1 MRRGHLLRPLL
12 ISVLGLSLLLAFTWS
27 PFLARP
33 PAALAHAF
41 VIGSDPVDGSTIN
54 TPPAVVRIFFN
65 TPISPDSIA
74 HVYVFAAGGPSDG
87 QLVDA
92 AHSTIP
98 ATNPRELDTP
108 LITPALLPQ
117 GSYEVK
123 WIAISND
130 DGHTTDGLI
139 GFNIGHSITGL
150 SGTPVLGPSTSNN
163 FPQLNLQGILAVAWD
178 WLVMVVLTVWIGI
191 LALQG
196 IILRGE
202 RSESATGDRGE
213 APWRDWDR
221 PGPGPIPTF
230 FAQVRKQALPLQWL
244 CLTALF
250 AGEIINLIL
259 RATLLTQAIN
269 NGGIDPAAIRQLIL
283 DTNYGHLWLIRMAL
297 IAIAIAFL
305 RWTARST
312 GTRFI
317 AVGSRRRRT
326 RSIQTGGRNSS
337 NYSRLRQQVAQSQ
350 ASNNEEQA
358 LQEVSTGRNT
368 TPLEEHTKQNPEGS
382 ESAAATK
389 SSDTSSG
396 NEGHAEVG
404 GASPAPTIFVPRSV
418 VGARLA
424 PAIAN
429 AAPSTSPRSTSALP
443 GTQPHW
449 HTLAWLVLAGL
460 ILLTLALSDE
470 ITQLAQAH
478 ISTVILDWLFLAT
491 QGIWFG
497 GAAYL
502 GLVLLPLLPVIDSDH
517 HATSLL
523 TLLRRYTPLA
533 LGAIA
538 VYLVSSIFLA
548 ETSLSNVQQLVTDPF
563 GRALLVKVILIALML
578 LLSGYALFFLRP
590 QLHRQVILLP
600 VVHAE
605 MPARRTRQSA
615 LEQTEHKFRR
625 TMNFLSWLGAGA
637 LLCAALM
644 TFFAPPVVFPAINY
658 GSSSNSTSPST
669 SAQAIQTKQV
679 GNLTVNLQVQPARV
693 NYDNDVIITINDS
706 SGNPVSDAQ
715 VQVTTNMELMDM
727 GTAHATIKGGKPAYI
742 ATFGRDEAFSM
753 FGTWDIFLK
762 IQRPNEATVQVA
774 FQVTPAG

>member
-1 MRRGHLLRPLL
+1 MRQGRFLRPLL
-12 ISVLGLSLLLAFTWS
+12 VSALSLSLLLAFTWS
-27 PFLARP
+27 PLLSRP

-41 VIGSDPVDGSTIN
+41 VIGSDPVDGSTIS
-54 TPPAVVRIFFN
+54 TPPARVRIFFN
-65 TPISPDSIA
+65 APISSASIA
-74 HVYVFAAGGPSDG
+74 HVYVFAADGPSNG
-87 QLVDA
+87 QQVGA
-92 AHSTIP
+92 ARSSIP
-98 ATNPRELDTP
+98 AANPLELDTP
-108 LITPALLPQ
+108 LIHPASLPQ

-123 WIAISND
+123 WVAISND
-130 DGHTTDGLI
+130 DGHTTTGLI
-139 GFNIGHSITGL
+139 GFNVGQSITGL
-150 SGTPVLGPSTSNN
+150 SGTPILGPSTSNN
-163 FPQLNLQGILAVAWD
+163 LPQLSLQGGLSVAWD
-178 WLVMVVLTVWIGI
+178 WLVMIALTLWIGI
-191 LALQG
+191 LVMQG
-196 IILRGE
+196 IILRDEKDDNARGD
-202 RSESATGDRGE
+202 RSEETRGDRQRE
-213 APWRDWDR
+213 TPA
-221 PGPGPIPTF
+221 PTF
-230 FAQVRKQALPLQWL
+230 FAQRRKQALPLQWL
-244 CLTALF
+244 CLAALF
-250 AGEIINLIL
+250 AGEIINLVL

-404 GASPAPTIFVPRSV
+404 GASPAPTIFVPRSI

-497 GAAYL
+497 GAA
-502 GLVLLPLLPVIDSDH
+502 
-517 HATSLL
+517 
-523 TLLRRYTPLA
+523 
-533 LGAIA
+533 
-538 VYLVSSIFLA
+538 
-548 ETSLSNVQQLVTDPF
+548 
-563 GRALLVKVILIALML
+563 
-578 LLSGYALFFLRP
+578 
-590 QLHRQVILLP
+590 
-600 VVHAE
+600 
-605 MPARRTRQSA
+605 
-615 LEQTEHKFRR
+615 
-625 TMNFLSWLGAGA
+625 
-637 LLCAALM
+637 
-644 TFFAPPVVFPAINY
+644 
-658 GSSSNSTSPST
+658 
-669 SAQAIQTKQV
+669 
-679 GNLTVNLQVQPARV
+679 
-693 NYDNDVIITINDS
+693 
-706 SGNPVSDAQ
+706 
-715 VQVTTNMELMDM
+715 
-727 GTAHATIKGGKPAYI
+727 
-742 ATFGRDEAFSM
+742 
-753 FGTWDIFLK
+753 
-762 IQRPNEATVQVA
+762 
-774 FQVTPAG
+774 

>member
-12 ISVLGLSLLLAFTWS
+12 ISALGLSLLLAFTWS

-41 VIGSDPVDGSTIN
+41 VIGSDPVDGSTIS

-150 SGTPVLGPSTSNN
+150 SGTPILGPSTSNN

-196 IILRGE
+196 LILRGE

-213 APWRDWDR
+213 APRRDWDR
-221 PGPGPIPTF
+221 PGPGLIPTF
-230 FAQVRKQALPLQWL
+230 FVQVRKQALPLQWL

-259 RATLLTQAIN
+259 RATLLTQAFN

-283 DTNYGHLWLIRMAL
+283 DTNYGHLWLTRMAL

-305 RWTARST
+305 WWTARST

-317 AVGSRRRRT
+317 AVGSRRRT
-326 RSIQTGGRNSS
+326 RPIRTGGRNSS
-337 NYSRLRQQVAQSQ
+337 NYGRLRQQVAQAQ

-368 TPLEEHTKQNPEGS
+368 TPLEEHTKQNPAGS
-382 ESAAATK
+382 ESAAVTK
-389 SSDTSSG
+389 SSDTSSA
-396 NEGHAEVG
+396 NDGHAEAD
-404 GASPAPTIFVPRSV
+404 GASPAPTIFVPRSI

-424 PAIAN
+424 PAVAN
-429 AAPSTSPRSTSALP
+429 AAPSTAPRSTSALP
-443 GTQPHW
+443 GAQPQW
-449 HTLAWLVLAGL
+449 HTFAWLILAGL

-538 VYLVSSIFLA
+538 VYLISSIFLA

-693 NYDNDVIITINDS
+693 NYGNDVIITIDDS

-762 IQRPNEATVQVA
+762 IQRPNQAPVQVA
-774 FQVTPAG
+774 FQVTLAG

>member
-1 MRRGHLLRPLL
+1 MRQGHLLRPLL

-41 VIGSDPVDGSTIN
+41 VIGSDPVDGSTIS

-65 TPISPDSIA
+65 APISPDSIA

-92 AHSTIP
+92 THSTVP
-98 ATNPRELDTP
+98 AANPRELDTP
-108 LITPALLPQ
+108 LITPASLPQ

-139 GFNIGHSITGL
+139 GFNVGHSITGL
-150 SGTPVLGPSTSNN
+150 AGTPVLGPSTSNN
-163 FPQLNLQGILAVAWD
+163 FPQLNLQGILAVVWN

-191 LALQG
+191 LVLQG

-213 APWRDWDR
+213 APWGDRNR
-221 PGPGPIPTF
+221 PGPGPTPTF

-259 RATLLTQAIN
+259 RASLLTQAIN
-269 NGGIDPAAIRQLIL
+269 NGSIDPAAIRQLIL

-305 RWTARST
+305 WWTARST
-312 GTRFI
+312 ETRFI

-337 NYSRLRQQVAQSQ
+337 KYSRLRQQVAQSQ
-350 ASNNEEQA
+350 ASINEEQA
-358 LQEVSTGRNT
+358 LQEVRSGRNT
-368 TPLEEHTKQNPEGS
+368 TPLEEHTKQNPEESGS
-382 ESAAATK
+382 TVGTK
-389 SSDTSSG
+389 SSDASSG
-396 NEGHAEVG
+396 NQGHTKVG
-404 GASPAPTIFVPRSV
+404 GASPAPAIFVTRSI

-424 PAIAN
+424 PAVSN
-429 AAPSTSPRSTSALP
+429 PAPSTPSRSNSALP
-443 GTQPHW
+443 GAQPQW
-449 HTLAWLVLAGL
+449 HALAWLVLAGF

-523 TLLRRYTPLA
+523 TLLRHYTPLA

-538 VYLVSSIFLA
+538 VYLVSGIFLA

-625 TMNFLSWLGAGA
+625 SMNFLSWLGAGA

-669 SAQAIQTKQV
+669 SAQAIQTKQA

-693 NYDNDVIITINDS
+693 HYGNDVIITINDS
-706 SGNPVSDAQ
+706 SGNPVLDAQ
-715 VQVTTNMELMDM
+715 VQITTNMEVMDM

-742 ATFGRDEAFSM
+742 ATFGGDAFSM
-753 FGTWDIFLK
+753 PGTWDIFLK
-762 IQRPNEATVQVA
+762 IQRPNQAPVQVT
-774 FQVTPAG
+774 FQVMPAG